1 MKQKL
6 LLIITLICFPSKAFK
21 IRNFLNSKHY
31 FIIKELLTYLSLFSC
46 VFGIAQNVTIRG
58 KAHTSYA
65 KKVIQLIKL
74 NDFVT
79 NFPLE
84 EDRDTI
90 QADGFFELKIQTEF
104 TQPVILKINNVE
116 SKLYIQPN
124 YIYGITLPEVDESLD
139 YSNGGRLEVSPN
151 IIGADS
157 LELNNLIMDYEELQ
171 AGALVKS
178 NGAFI
183 GKGSIVQVID
193 SLALQCK
200 KRYSVINNNYFK
212 NYYNYKIAEL
222 NTSISRGENYLYE
235 YYIKNKPIQ
244 YTHDEYMNFFK
255 IYFKGYILAL
265 ASKKKGQTV
274 HNIINTQANWQS
286 LNAFLKTDPKLNNDT
301 IRELVAI
308 NNLIDF
314 YYSSEFN
321 PDAIEAL
328 IGQLNDHTK
337 INVHKT
343 LTQTILV
350 YLKKM
355 QPGSP
360 APVFQARSKDGTVG
374 TLTNF
379 KNRWIYLNFFSTK
392 NENSLKE
399 MLKISTLKK
408 KYGDKLI
415 FLSVCVDDSL
425 KNYLNYIKQNPK
437 FDWPIWY
444 NYNKQFATTAK
455 ELYSLV
461 GTEGYYLINNTGYL
475 AQSPALS
482 PSTGIEYKL
491 NSIFKVKTKTTK
503 TGIR

>member
-1 MKQKL
+1 M
-6 LLIITLICFPSKAFK
+6 
-21 IRNFLNSKHY
+21 
-31 FIIKELLTYLSLFSC
+31 
-46 VFGIAQNVTIRG
+46 GQNVTIRG
-58 KAHTSYA
+58 KAHISYS
-65 KKVIQLIKL
+65 KKIIQLIKL

-79 NFPLE
+79 NYPLE

-90 QADGFFELKIQTEF
+90 QSDGFFELKIQTEI

-116 SKLYIQPN
+116 SKLFIQPN
-124 YIYGITLPEVDESLD
+124 YVYGLTLPELDKSLD
-139 YSNGGRLEVSPN
+139 YSNGGRLEISPT

-157 LELNNLIMDYEELQ
+157 LELNNLIFYYEELQ
-171 AGALVKS
+171 ANALVQS

-183 GKGSIVQVID
+183 GKGAIKQVLD
-193 SLALQCK
+193 SLSLKCI
-200 KRYSVINNNYFK
+200 KRYEKVNNAYFK
-212 NYYNYKIAEL
+212 NYYYYKIAEL

-255 IYFKGYILAL
+255 IYFKGYIQAL
-265 ASKKKGQTV
+265 ASKKKGQTL

-286 LNAFLKTDPKLNNDT
+286 LNTFLKSDTKLSNDT

-308 NNLIDF
+308 TNLLDF

-321 PDAIEAL
+321 TDAIEVL
-328 IGQLNDHTK
+328 IAQLNDQTK
-337 INVHKT
+337 INLHKT

-360 APVFQARSKDGTVG
+360 APVFQARSKNGTIG
-374 TLTNF
+374 TLTNY
-379 KNRWIYLNFFSTK
+379 KNRWVYLNLFSTK

-399 MLKISTLKK
+399 MMKISALKK
-408 KYGDKLI
+408 KYGDKLV

-425 KNYLNYIKQNPK
+425 KNFLNYIKQNPK

-444 NYNKQFATTAK
+444 NYNEQFTITAK
-455 ELYSLV
+455 ELYSVV
-461 GTEGYYLINNTGYL
+461 GTESYYLINNTGYL
-475 AQSPALS
+475 AQSPAQS
-482 PSTGIEYKL
+482 PSAGIEYKL